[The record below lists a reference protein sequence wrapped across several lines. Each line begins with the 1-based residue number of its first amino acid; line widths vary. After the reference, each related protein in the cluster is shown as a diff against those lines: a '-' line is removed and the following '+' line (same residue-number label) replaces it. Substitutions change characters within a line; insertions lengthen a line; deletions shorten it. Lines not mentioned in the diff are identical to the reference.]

1 MTVEKV
7 MKLSEV
13 KFGDLIKFSKNSKVD
28 WFIGYKDRDEIEM
41 WSSNDTTR
49 TILDSSKTWNKK
61 IIIVGQNLTP
71 AFSPADFNDEI
82 QAEADS
88 GLPDREVIETMKCF
102 MCEWTGHPDD
112 LVAITDEPESIND
125 FVHCPI
131 CKCNVW

>member
-1 MTVEKV
+1 M
-7 MKLSEV
+7 
-13 KFGDLIKFSKNSKVD
+13 FNDPLID
-28 WFIGYKDRDEIEM
+28 GHE
-41 WSSNDTTR
+41 
-49 TILDSSKTWNKK
+49 
-61 IIIVGQNLTP
+61 
-71 AFSPADFNDEI
+71 SPADFNDEI

-131 CKCNVW
+131 CKCNVWEEEETPTYTAEDVDCFASIYSWH